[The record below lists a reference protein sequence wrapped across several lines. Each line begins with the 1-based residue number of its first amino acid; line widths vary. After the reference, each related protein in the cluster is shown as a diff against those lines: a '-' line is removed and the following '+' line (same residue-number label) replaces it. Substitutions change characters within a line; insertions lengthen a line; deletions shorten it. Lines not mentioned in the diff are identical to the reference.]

1 MTEEKLKKNL
11 KNELEKQ
18 LGKEVNEIALNA
30 YFLAY
35 KKEYEKMIEEKMTT
49 HEIALT
55 MQKLSQIAH
64 NTFVSI
70 AMMKQDLIM
79 LKKIK
84 KASQILGTE
93 LSVYNPEENIKQNVT
108 KSTEV
113 IYLPPV
119 DKKEKT
125 K

>member
-93 LSVYNPEENIKQNVT
+93 LSVYNHEENIKQNVT